1 VIADEVSGAVNK
13 HNRYAALLFPLFA
26 VVGGMSAARPE
37 EATQRF
43 DPSKYSQVPTACD
56 LLASH
61 PDDPNRVA
69 PGRERAEIAK
79 DFPGVIAACR
89 SSVERDPGN
98 PRLQYQLARVLGY
111 SGQGEL
117 AMPHRAK
124 AVEGRYPQALFV
136 VGFLYLT
143 GQNENPKDP
152 CRAGELMR
160 ESAIE
165 GRIAGQIGFPRYAM
179 QGLFDGCDVK
189 VERTEMLGFLDAAAK
204 QVAGDYYRTML
215 VELVRESVNAGRPT
229 RQ

>member
-1 VIADEVSGAVNK
+1 MQ
-13 HNRYAALLFPLFA
+13 NRYAALLLTLYSVA
-26 VVGGMSAARPE
+26 GGMNPARAE
-37 EATQRF
+37 EAAQRF

-56 LLASH
+56 VLASH

-79 DFPGVIAACR
+79 DFPGAIAACR
-89 SSVERDPGN
+89 TAVDRDPTN

-111 SGQGEL
+111 SGKGEL

-136 VGFLYLT
+136 VGYLYLT

-152 CRAGELMR
+152 CRAGELIR

-179 QGLFDGCDVK
+179 QGLFDGCNVK
-189 VERTEMLGFLDAAAK
+189 VDRSEMLGFLDAAAK
-204 QVAGDYYRTML
+204 QVAGEYYRTML
-215 VELVRESVNAGRPT
+215 VELVRESVNAGRPP

>member
-1 VIADEVSGAVNK
+1 MK
-13 HNRYAALLFPLFA
+13 NRYAAVSLTLFA
-26 VVGGMSAARPE
+26 VVGGISTARAG
-37 EATQRF
+37 EATQHF

-56 LLASH
+56 VLASH

-79 DFPGVIAACR
+79 DFPGAIAACR
-89 SSVERDPGN
+89 SAVERDPGN

-111 SGQGEL
+111 SGQGGL

-152 CRAGELMR
+152 CRAGELIR

-189 VERTEMLGFLDAAAK
+189 VERAEMLGFLDAAAK

-215 VELVRESVNAGRPT
+215 VELVREAVNAGRST
-229 RQ
+229 HQ

>member
-1 VIADEVSGAVNK
+1 MK
-13 HNRYAALLFPLFA
+13 NRYAALLLTLFA
-26 VVGGMSAARPE
+26 VVGGISTARAG

-56 LLASH
+56 VLASH
-61 PDDPNRVA
+61 ADDPNRVA

-79 DFPGVIAACR
+79 DFPGAIAACR
-89 SSVERDPGN
+89 SAVERDPGN

-136 VGFLYLT
+136 VGYLYLT
-143 GQNENPKDP
+143 GQNENPKDL
-152 CRAGELMR
+152 CRAGELIR

-165 GRIAGQIGFPRYAM
+165 GRVAGQIGFPRYAM

-189 VERTEMLGFLDAAAK
+189 MERAEMLGFLDAAAK

-215 VELVRESVNAGRPT
+215 VELVRETVNAGQPP

>member
-1 VIADEVSGAVNK
+1 VNT
-13 HNRYAALLFPLFA
+13 HNRCAAVLFQLL
-26 VVGGMSAARPE
+26 VVACGTSAARAE

-43 DPSKYSQVPTACD
+43 DPSKYSQAPTACD

-69 PGRERAEIAK
+69 PGRERTEIAK
-79 DFPGVIAACR
+79 DFPGAIAACR
-89 SSVERDPGN
+89 SAVERDPGN

-111 SGQGEL
+111 SGQGKL

-124 AVEGRYPQALFV
+124 AV
-136 VGFLYLT
+136 
-143 GQNENPKDP
+143 
-152 CRAGELMR
+152 
-160 ESAIE
+160 E

-179 QGLFDGCDVK
+179 QGLFDGCGVK
-189 VERTEMLGFLDAAAK
+189 VERADMLEFLDAAAK

-215 VELVRESVNAGRPT
+215 VELVRESVNAGRRT

>member
-1 VIADEVSGAVNK
+1 MRNGCAAWLLASHAV
-13 HNRYAALLFPLFA
+13 AG
-26 VVGGMSAARPE
+26 VMSAAQAD
-37 EATQRF
+37 EATARF
-43 DPSKYSQVPTACD
+43 DPSTYSQVPTACD
-56 LLASH
+56 VLASH

-79 DFPGVIAACR
+79 DFPGAIAACR
-89 SSVERDPGN
+89 SAVEREPGN

-111 SGQGEL
+111 SGQGTL

-124 AVEGRYPQALFV
+124 AVAGRYPQALFV
-136 VGFLYLT
+136 VGYLYLT

-152 CRAGELMR
+152 CRAGELIR

-179 QGLFDGCDVK
+179 QGLFDGCEVK
-189 VERTEMLGFLDAAAK
+189 VDRTEMLGFLDAAAK
-204 QVAGDYYRTML
+204 RVAGDYYRTML
-215 VELVRESVNAGRPT
+215 VELVRESVNAGRTT

>member
-1 VIADEVSGAVNK
+1 VKTRNGCVAGLLTLCSIA
-13 HNRYAALLFPLFA
+13 
-26 VVGGMSAARPE
+26 GGMNPARAE
-37 EATQRF
+37 EAAQRF

-56 LLASH
+56 VLASH

-69 PGRERAEIAK
+69 SGRDRAEIAT
-79 DFPGVIAACR
+79 DFPGAIAACR
-89 SSVERDPGN
+89 SAVDRDPGN

-111 SGQGEL
+111 SGQGKL

-124 AVEGRYPQALFV
+124 AVGGRYPQALFV

-152 CRAGELMR
+152 CRAGELIR
-160 ESAIE
+160 ESAVE

-189 VERTEMLGFLDAAAK
+189 VERTELLGFLDGAAR

-215 VELVRESVNAGRPT
+215 VELVRESVNADRP
-229 RQ
+229 

>member
-1 VIADEVSGAVNK
+1 VKTRNGCVAWLLTLCSIA
-13 HNRYAALLFPLFA
+13 
-26 VVGGMSAARPE
+26 GGMNPARAEEAAR
-37 EATQRF
+37 RF
-43 DPSKYSQVPTACD
+43 DPSKYSQMPTACD
-56 LLASH
+56 ALASH

-69 PGRERAEIAK
+69 PGRDRAEIAK
-79 DFPGVIAACR
+79 DFPGAIAACR
-89 SSVERDPGN
+89 SAVDRDPGN

-111 SGQGEL
+111 SGQGTL

-165 GRIAGQIGFPRYAM
+165 GRIAGQIGFPRYAV
-179 QGLFDGCDVK
+179 QGVFAGCDVK
-189 VERTEMLGFLDAAAK
+189 VERAEMLGFLDAAAK
-204 QVAGDYYRTML
+204 QVSGDYYRTML
-215 VELVRESVNAGRPT
+215 VELVREAVNAGEPKL
-229 RQ
+229 Q

>member
-1 VIADEVSGAVNK
+1 MK
-13 HNRYAALLFPLFA
+13 NRYAALLLTLFA
-26 VVGGMSAARPE
+26 VVGGISTARAG

-43 DPSKYSQVPTACD
+43 DPSKYSQAPTACD
-56 LLASH
+56 VLASH

-79 DFPGVIAACR
+79 DFPGAVAACR
-89 SSVERDPGN
+89 SAVEREPGN

-111 SGQGEL
+111 SGQGTL

-136 VGFLYLT
+136 VGYLYLT

-152 CRAGELMR
+152 CRAGELIR

-179 QGLFDGCDVK
+179 QGLFEGCDVK

-204 QVAGDYYRTML
+204 QVAGDYYRSML
-215 VELVRESVNAGRPT
+215 VELVRESVNAGRAT

>member
-1 VIADEVSGAVNK
+1 MRNRCAAV
-13 HNRYAALLFPLFA
+13 LFTLFVV
-26 VVGGMSAARPE
+26 VVGTSPARAE
-37 EATQRF
+37 EPARRF
-43 DPSKYSQVPTACD
+43 DPSMYSQVPTACD
-56 LLASH
+56 VLASH

-79 DFPGVIAACR
+79 DFPGAIAACQ
-89 SSVERDPGN
+89 SAVDRDPTN

-111 SGQGEL
+111 SGQGKL
-117 AMPHRAK
+117 AMPYRAK

-143 GQNENPKDP
+143 GQNENPKDL
-152 CRAGELMR
+152 CRAGELIR

-165 GRIAGQIGFPRYAM
+165 GRIAGQVGFPRYAM

-189 VERTEMLGFLDAAAK
+189 VERMEMLGFLDAAAK

-215 VELVRESVNAGRPT
+215 VELVREAVNTGRPP

>member
-1 VIADEVSGAVNK
+1 MK
-13 HNRYAALLFPLFA
+13 NRYAALLLTLFA
-26 VVGGMSAARPE
+26 AAGGISTARAGD
-37 EATQRF
+37 ATQRF

-56 LLASH
+56 VLASH

-69 PGRERAEIAK
+69 PGRERTEIAK
-79 DFPGVIAACR
+79 DFPGAIAACR
-89 SSVERDPGN
+89 SAVEREPAN

-143 GQNENPKDP
+143 GQNENPTDP
-152 CRAGELMR
+152 CRAGELIR

-179 QGLFDGCDVK
+179 QGLFDGCGVK

-215 VELVRESVNAGRPT
+215 VELVREAVNAGRPT
-229 RQ
+229 HQ

>member
-1 VIADEVSGAVNK
+1 MK
-13 HNRYAALLFPLFA
+13 NRYAALLFTFFA
-26 VVGGMSAARPE
+26 VVGGMRAARAE
-37 EATQRF
+37 EAAQRF
-43 DPSKYSQVPTACD
+43 DPSKFSQAPTACD
-56 LLASH
+56 VLASH
-61 PDDPNRVA
+61 PDDPDRVA

-79 DFPGVIAACR
+79 DFPGAIAACR
-89 SSVERDPGN
+89 SAVERDPGN

-111 SGQGEL
+111 SGQGTL

-136 VGFLYLT
+136 VGYLYLT
-143 GQNENPKDP
+143 GQNENPKDL
-152 CRAGELMR
+152 CRAGELIR

-179 QGLFDGCDVK
+179 QGLFDGCNVK
-189 VERTEMLGFLDAAAK
+189 VDRTEMLGFLDAAAK

-215 VELVRESVNAGRPT
+215 VELARESVNAGRPP

>member
-1 VIADEVSGAVNK
+1 MKTRNGCVAWLLTLCSIA
-13 HNRYAALLFPLFA
+13 
-26 VVGGMSAARPE
+26 GGMNPARAEEAAR
-37 EATQRF
+37 RF
-43 DPSKYSQVPTACD
+43 DPSSYSQVATACD
-56 LLASH
+56 ALASH

-69 PGRERAEIAK
+69 PGRDRAEIAK
-79 DFPGVIAACR
+79 DFPGAIAACR
-89 SSVERDPGN
+89 SAVDRDPGN

-111 SGQGEL
+111 SGQGTL

-165 GRIAGQIGFPRYAM
+165 GRMAGQIGFPRYAM
-179 QGLFDGCDVK
+179 QGLFDGCNVK
-189 VERTEMLGFLDAAAK
+189 VERTEMLGFLDAAGK

-215 VELVRESVNAGRPT
+215 VELVREAVNAGRP
-229 RQ
+229 RLQ

>member
-1 VIADEVSGAVNK
+1 VKIRNRCVAWLLTLYAVACGIDPA
-13 HNRYAALLFPLFA
+13 RAEE
-26 VVGGMSAARPE
+26 AAR
-37 EATQRF
+37 RF
-43 DPSKYSQVPTACD
+43 DPSTFSQVPTACD

-69 PGRERAEIAK
+69 PGRDRAEIAK
-79 DFPGVIAACR
+79 DFPGAIAACR
-89 SSVERDPGN
+89 SAVDRDPGN

-111 SGQGEL
+111 SGQGTL

-165 GRIAGQIGFPRYAM
+165 GRIAGQIGFPRYAV
-179 QGLFDGCDVK
+179 QGVFAGCDVK
-189 VERTEMLGFLDAAAK
+189 VDGTEMLGFLDAAAK
-204 QVAGDYYRTML
+204 QVSGDYYRTML
-215 VELVRESVNAGRPT
+215 VELVREAVNAGEPKL
-229 RQ
+229 Q